1 MGITMANTRMTA
13 MSPAMICRLLFF
25 CFFEF
30 FIHSTFLH
38 FLKGLIMLLP
48 FLAVFIIVTIYIA
61 IRRNS
66 AMHSEQKMWDDFRE
80 REQQANW
87 TRRQDI
93 SNLAYIKLP
102 LESLPI
108 GKFDDEL
115 LANYESALRDL
126 SAQPICNL
134 NGISNTDLKLRYGA
148 ANLSTLSQ
156 CDTNYSTLVSLLANY
171 GEKLFELSHPEEAKQ
186 VLEYSLSLG
195 SDIGKAYELLAAIY
209 KYEGQPEKI
218 NVLFES
224 AKKITSIRR
233 NSILRKLEECR
244 SGDTRTDE
252 GINKDA
258 DTDITSETANVFAAQ
273 TDAEGDITT

>member
-1 MGITMANTRMTA
+1 
-13 MSPAMICRLLFF
+13 
-25 CFFEF
+25 
-30 FIHSTFLH
+30 
-38 FLKGLIMLLP
+38 MLLP

-102 LESLPI
+102 LEALPI

-195 SDIGKAYELLAAIY
+195 SDIGKAYEILAAIY